1 MHKMLLELS
10 SQLET
15 ERLIIRPYQKGDG
28 VFYFSLLEDNREH
41 LKEHVDSA
49 TTVTNEEEAEIKIRE
64 LAADWVGRTRFV
76 MGVWEKVSSTYI
88 GEIWI
93 EPANWEVPSFE
104 VGWFLDKTYE
114 GKGLATE
121 AVKASLTF
129 LFEDLNA
136 HKVIA
141 KARETNVKS
150 FRLAERCGF
159 VKEGLLRDNA
169 RKKDNTLV
177 GLLCYG
183 MLESEYK
190 QLKSA

>member
-1 MHKMLLELS
+1 MLLELP

-28 VFYFSLLEDNREH
+28 VSYFCLLENNREH
-41 LKEHVDSA
+41 LKEHVDTA

-104 VGWFLDKTYE
+104 IGWFLDKTYE
-114 GKGLATE
+114 GKGFATE

-136 HKVIA
+136 HKVVA

-169 RKKDNTLV
+169 RKKDGTLV
-177 GLLCYG
+177 GLLYYG
-183 MLESEYK
+183 MLESEYE
-190 QLKSA
+190 QLKSV